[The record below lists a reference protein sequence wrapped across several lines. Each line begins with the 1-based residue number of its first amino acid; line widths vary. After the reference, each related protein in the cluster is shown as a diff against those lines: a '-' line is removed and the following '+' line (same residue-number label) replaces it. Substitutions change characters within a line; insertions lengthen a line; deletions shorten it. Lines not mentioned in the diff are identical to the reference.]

1 MIYISRKITVNKDTA
16 TIDIPIFIY
25 RGDKEIEIEF
35 EIVNSKVMFI
45 ELGES
50 NVIRTSKAF
59 YGQLVIINPN
69 GTNAFTEMTET
80 NDGLVKFRIT
90 GEMIDQV
97 DEVGEYSFQIRLF
110 DKGKGSRLTLPPIL
124 EGLKICEPI
133 AAESEEN
140 IVGEGAV
147 GYSRVTYGEKLE
159 VFDEEGNY
167 NETVWENGDI
177 ITEGKLNKIEEAL
190 DVINDKVEGIDLSNY
205 VIKDYVD
212 QEIAK
217 IELLPG
223 PQGIQGEKGDK
234 GDKGDTGQQGEKG
247 EQGIQG
253 IQGEKGDKGDTG
265 EKGADGLTTSI
276 KVDGKT
282 YTQTNGLITLPN
294 YPKETDLTG
303 YAKKSEMPTKTSQL
317 TNDSGYITDSD
328 LTDYATKEYVSDE
341 IGGALQYTLQAEEW
355 TFELADGTT
364 VTKKVV
370 IK

>member
-1 MIYISRKITVNKDTA
+1 MYLIYISRKITVKKDIA
-16 TIDIPIFIY
+16 TIDMPVFIY

-35 EIVNSKVMFI
+35 EIVNSKVMFA
-45 ELGES
+45 GTS
-50 NVIRTSKAF
+50 DNNVIRTSKAF

-90 GEMIDQV
+90 EQMIDQV

-110 DKGKGSRLTLPPIL
+110 DEERKSRLSLPPIL
-124 EGLKICEPI
+124 EGLKIYEPI
-133 AAESEEN
+133 ATESEES
-140 IVGEGAV
+140 IVGESVV
-147 GYSRVTYGEKLE
+147 GYSRITYSEELE

-167 NETVWENGDI
+167 NETVWGNGDL

-205 VIKDYVD
+205 AIKDYVD
-212 QEIAK
+212 QEVAK

-223 PQGIQGEKGDK
+223 PQGE
-234 GDKGDTGQQGEKG
+234 
-247 EQGIQG
+247 QG

-282 YTQTNGLITLPN
+282 YTQANGLITLPN
-294 YPKETDLTG
+294 YPKETDLTD
-303 YAKKSEMPTKTSQL
+303 YAKK
-317 TNDSGYITDSD
+317 
-328 LTDYATKEYVSDE
+328 EYVADE
-341 IGGALQYTLQAEEW
+341 ISGALQYTLQSEEW

>member
-1 MIYISRKITVNKDTA
+1 MYLIYISRKITVKKDIA
-16 TIDIPIFIY
+16 TIDMPVFIY

-35 EIVNSKVMFI
+35 EIVNSKVMFA
-45 ELGES
+45 GTS
-50 NVIRTSKAF
+50 DNNVIRTSKAF

-90 GEMIDQV
+90 EQMIDQV

-110 DKGKGSRLTLPPIL
+110 DEERKSRLSLPPIL
-124 EGLKICEPI
+124 EGLKIYEPI
-133 AAESEEN
+133 ATESEES
-140 IVGEGAV
+140 IVGESMV
-147 GYSRVTYGEKLE
+147 GYSRITYSEELE

-167 NETVWENGDI
+167 NETVWGNGDL

-205 VIKDYVD
+205 AIKDYVD
-212 QEIAK
+212 QEVAK

-223 PQGIQGEKGDK
+223 PQGE
-234 GDKGDTGQQGEKG
+234 
-247 EQGIQG
+247 QG

-294 YPKETDLTG
+294 YPKE
-303 YAKKSEMPTKTSQL
+303 A
-317 TNDSGYITDSD
+317 D
-328 LTDYATKEYVSDE
+328 LTDYAKKEYVADE
-341 IGGALQYTLQAEEW
+341 ISGALQYTLQSEEW

>member
-1 MIYISRKITVNKDTA
+1 M
-16 TIDIPIFIY
+16 IDIPIFIY

-35 EIVNSKVMFI
+35 EIVNSKVMFA
-45 ELGES
+45 GVS
-50 NVIRTSKAF
+50 DNNVIRTSKAF

-90 GEMIDQV
+90 EQMIDQV

-110 DKGKGSRLTLPPIL
+110 DEERRSRLSLPPIL

-133 AAESEEN
+133 ATESEEN
-140 IVGEGAV
+140 IVGGAMV
-147 GYSRVTYGEKLE
+147 GYSKITYGEKLE

-167 NETVWENGDI
+167 NETVWENGNL

-190 DVINDKVEGIDLSNY
+190 DTINDKVEGIDLSDY
-205 VIKDYVD
+205 VVKDYVD

-223 PQGIQGEKGDK
+223 PQGIQGIQGEK
-234 GDKGDTGQQGEKG
+234 GDKGDTGEKGEKG

-282 YTQTNGLITLPN
+282 YTQANGLITLPN

-303 YAKKSEMPTKTSQL
+303 YA
-317 TNDSGYITDSD
+317 
-328 LTDYATKEYVSDE
+328 TKEYVSDE
-341 IGGALQYTLQAEEW
+341 INGALQYTLQSEEW

>member
-1 MIYISRKITVNKDTA
+1 MIYISRKITVKKDIA
-16 TIDIPIFIY
+16 MIDIPIFIY

-35 EIVNSKVMFI
+35 EIVNSKVMFAG
-45 ELGES
+45 LGDN

-80 NDGLVKFRIT
+80 NDGLVRFRIT
-90 GEMIDQV
+90 EQMIDQV

-110 DKGKGSRLTLPPIL
+110 DEERRSRLSLPPIL

-133 AAESEEN
+133 ATESEEN
-140 IVGEGAV
+140 IVGGAMV
-147 GYSRVTYGEKLE
+147 GYSKITYGEKLE

-167 NETVWENGDI
+167 NETVWENGNL

-190 DVINDKVEGIDLSNY
+190 DTINDKVEGIDLSDY
-205 VIKDYVD
+205 AVKDYVD
-212 QEIAK
+212 EEISK
-217 IELLPG
+217 IELTPG
-223 PQGIQGEKGDK
+223 PQGEPGKDGEKGEKGD
-234 GDKGDTGQQGEKG
+234 
-247 EQGIQG
+247 QGIQG
-253 IQGEKGDKGDTG
+253 IQGEKGDTGEKGEKGDTGEKGEKG

-276 KVDGKT
+276 KVNGTT
-282 YTQTNGLITLPN
+282 YTQANGLITLPN
-294 YPKETDLTG
+294 YPKETDLT
-303 YAKKSEMPTKTSQL
+303 E
-317 TNDSGYITDSD
+317 
-328 LTDYATKEYVSDE
+328 YATKEYVSDE

>member
-1 MIYISRKITVNKDTA
+1 MIYISRKITVKKDIA
-16 TIDIPIFIY
+16 TIDMPVFIY

-35 EIVNSKVMFI
+35 EIVNSKVMFA
-45 ELGES
+45 GTS
-50 NVIRTSKAF
+50 DNNVIRTSKAF

-90 GEMIDQV
+90 EQMIDQV

-110 DKGKGSRLTLPPIL
+110 DEERKSRLSLPPIL
-124 EGLKICEPI
+124 EGLKIYEPI
-133 AAESEEN
+133 ATESEES
-140 IVGEGAV
+140 IVGESMV
-147 GYSRVTYGEKLE
+147 GYSRITYSEELE

-167 NETVWENGDI
+167 NETVWGNGDL

-205 VIKDYVD
+205 AIKDYVD
-212 QEIAK
+212 QEVAK

-223 PQGIQGEKGDK
+223 PQGE
-234 GDKGDTGQQGEKG
+234 
-247 EQGIQG
+247 QG

-294 YPKETDLTG
+294 YPKE
-303 YAKKSEMPTKTSQL
+303 A
-317 TNDSGYITDSD
+317 D
-328 LTDYATKEYVSDE
+328 LTDYAKKEYVADE
-341 IGGALQYTLQAEEW
+341 ISGALQYTLQSEEW